1 MKKFILT
8 GLLSLFLLQIHAQMD
23 QPAPTVFIYVND
35 NPNPMTAITSQ
46 TEEKK
51 GWDIQGI
58 TVGQKTIRYFSGEH
72 AKQLTDNQPKFAIY
86 PKTEHLNDYVII
98 RLKERKGFRRLPAS
112 DFKDCDHIR
121 IELDKFKIENL
132 PNMGFA
138 VTPLSPLFPGE
149 YILIDLSQKSV
160 NKYGD
165 MKAYDFSVEE
175 TKK

>member
-35 NPNPMTAITSQ
+35 NPHPMTAITSQ
-46 TEEKK
+46 TEQKK

-72 AKQLTDNQPKFAIY
+72 AKQIADNQPKFAIY
-86 PKTEHLNDYVII
+86 PKTEHLNDYVLI

-112 DFKDCDHIR
+112 EFKDCDYIR

-132 PNMGFA
+132 PEMGFA

-149 YILIDLSQKSV
+149 YILMDISQKSV

-165 MKAYDFSVEE
+165 IKAYDFRVEE
-175 TKK
+175 EK